1 MYFGEHW
8 TAVSAEMSTIS
19 FWSKHFQRH
28 GSLCHSEP
36 NLQTPGWYGSSE
48 QVTGC
53 LIHPLPSS
61 HWKTHEGTCKIAT
74 APEAKN
80 IHEAW
85 PQSRRDFCQWW
96 CRWGQIEECS
106 LADAQWGFWNRALS
120 QARGSQALPRH
131 CLPRWRWSLPSLNH
145 QQFCQSVFF
154 KVHPPMKPP
163 ETPGCQEI
171 LLLFQVGRASSN
183 TYWPQN
189 CGWWPSLPLRLQE
202 VSANLRAVRKGVWG
216 WILSFHSL
224 ALNASKECHC
234 SRYEVSK
241 EMSTL
246 GKGWSISQLRGKVSR
261 I

>member
-1 MYFGEHW
+1 MYFGKRW

-19 FWSKHFQRH
+19 FWSKHLQRH

-36 NLQTPGWYGSSE
+36 NLKTPGWYGRTE
-48 QVTGC
+48 QVPGC

-85 PQSRRDFCQWW
+85 PQSRRDLCQWW

-120 QARGSQALPRH
+120 QTRGSQALPRH
-131 CLPRWRWSLPSLNH
+131 CSPGEGDHFLLSTTNSSASLYFLN
-145 QQFCQSVFF
+145 SSPMR
-154 KVHPPMKPP
+154 PPD
-163 ETPGCQEI
+163 TPGSLEI

-189 CGWWPSLPLRLQE
+189 CGWWPSLPLGLQE
-202 VSANLRAVRKGVWG
+202 VSVSLRAVRKGVRG

-224 ALNASKECHC
+224 VLNAGKECHF

-241 EMSTL
+241 EMAAL
-246 GKGWSISQLRGKVSR
+246 GKGRSISQLRGKVR